1 MTRASRINDARACV
15 RSVVRWRARARR
27 ETMARAR
34 CGRRRAVAACAA
46 CAVLALSASVVD
58 DPRADASAS
67 REGAR
72 TSVRAAGWGGTRAA
86 WTGFARAASAAA
98 SADEGLFDD
107 ALFDDDAFDDEDEDE
122 DEEDDGDEDED
133 GEETVRRMSEE
144 MARDDDDDDD
154 DDDAR
159 GGDDDEVMV
168 SRDDGARASASGR
181 DEAVERSTLD
191 DLVQLGGV
199 ESRALMR
206 DLFEEANKLGIDFD
220 DDDDD
225 DDEDGGGDDDEGDDV
240 EVSGV
245 GTKDG
250 ADAEPSTELH
260 AVEYN
265 AEEDDSEDERAIE
278 QRKKLLLGLGV
289 DIDTE
294 PVPAIVEEE
303 TATEEERETEP
314 EVAAREES
322 REEPARESVPEPEQ
336 PEPVAEDQ
344 NDSVQR
350 KRRTRTLLAT
360 FTQSNV
366 RWLTWDDMPGSVQSK
381 VSASVPANAD
391 VRIVRVGGYWRAASM
406 NNRRRRKSKSR
417 NGFPLRKYESD
428 EPATECNQRHVMTQI
443 ACFGENSKQAVITV
457 EGAHS
462 FFPGDLVTFENIN
475 SQNTAHMSAL
485 NSQYRVFGLPV
496 DLNTDPNEI
505 SQPSW
510 WDNVWD
516 KSPLLDSRKSV
527 FAVSFDAPGIACDA
541 VPMSRAIVRR
551 STNTRLPFC

>member
-1 MTRASRINDARACV
+1 MTVGVQSASAGTRGRATGT
-15 RSVVRWRARARR
+15 SVMGRGIASSSRARWNGFQAR
-27 ETMARAR
+27 
-34 CGRRRAVAACAA
+34 
-46 CAVLALSASVVD
+46 
-58 DPRADASAS
+58 
-67 REGAR
+67 
-72 TSVRAAGWGGTRAA
+72 
-86 WTGFARAASAAA
+86 
-98 SADEGLFDD
+98 
-107 ALFDDDAFDDEDEDE
+107 
-122 DEEDDGDEDED
+122 
-133 GEETVRRMSEE
+133 VRRC
-144 MARDDDDDDD
+144 
-154 DDDAR
+154 
-159 GGDDDEVMV
+159 V
-168 SRDDGARASASGR
+168 
-181 DEAVERSTLD
+181 
-191 DLVQLGGV
+191 GV

-206 DLFEEANKLGIDFD
+206 DLFEEANKLGIDF

-322 REEPARESVPEPEQ
+322 REEPARASVPEPEQ

-350 KRRTRTLLAT
+350 KRRTRTLLAN

-381 VSASVPANAD
+381 VSASAESRP
-391 VRIVRVGGYWRAASM
+391 
-406 NNRRRRKSKSR
+406 R
-417 NGFPLRKYESD
+417 NGMAMF
-428 EPATECNQRHVMTQI
+428 C
-443 ACFGENSKQAVITV
+443 
-457 EGAHS
+457 
-462 FFPGDLVTFENIN
+462 
-475 SQNTAHMSAL
+475 
-485 NSQYRVFGLPV
+485 
-496 DLNTDPNEI
+496 
-505 SQPSW
+505 
-510 WDNVWD
+510 
-516 KSPLLDSRKSV
+516 
-527 FAVSFDAPGIACDA
+527 A
-541 VPMSRAIVRR
+541 VPGR
-551 STNTRLPFC
+551 SEW

>member
-1 MTRASRINDARACV
+1 M
-15 RSVVRWRARARR
+15 
-27 ETMARAR
+27 
-34 CGRRRAVAACAA
+34 
-46 CAVLALSASVVD
+46 
-58 DPRADASAS
+58 
-67 REGAR
+67 
-72 TSVRAAGWGGTRAA
+72 
-86 WTGFARAASAAA
+86 
-98 SADEGLFDD
+98 
-107 ALFDDDAFDDEDEDE
+107 
-122 DEEDDGDEDED
+122 
-133 GEETVRRMSEE
+133 
-144 MARDDDDDDD
+144 
-154 DDDAR
+154 
-159 GGDDDEVMV
+159 
-168 SRDDGARASASGR
+168 
-181 DEAVERSTLD
+181 
-191 DLVQLGGV
+191 
-199 ESRALMR
+199 
-206 DLFEEANKLGIDFD
+206 GIDFD
-220 DDDDD
+220 DED
-225 DDEDGGGDDDEGDDV
+225 DDEEEEEGDDDEGDDV

-294 PVPAIVEEE
+294 PVPTIVEEE

-314 EVAAREES
+314 EVAAPRGVA
-322 REEPARESVPEPEQ
+322 RRARARERSSLSNRSPWPKIRTIRFSGSDARVRCSRLLRSRTCDGSRGMICQDPC
-336 PEPVAEDQ
+336 
-344 NDSVQR
+344 R
-350 KRRTRTLLAT
+350 KQG
-360 FTQSNV
+360 F
-366 RWLTWDDMPGSVQSK
+366 P
-381 VSASVPANAD
+381 SAPANAD

-428 EPATECNQRHVMTQI
+428 EPATECNQRHLMTQI
-443 ACFGENSKQAVITV
+443 ACFAENSKQAVITV

-510 WDNVWD
+510 WDNVW
-516 KSPLLDSRKSV
+516 
-527 FAVSFDAPGIACDA
+527 INH
-541 VPMSRAIVRR
+541 R
-551 STNTRLPFC
+551 S

>member
-1 MTRASRINDARACV
+1 M
-15 RSVVRWRARARR
+15 
-27 ETMARAR
+27 
-34 CGRRRAVAACAA
+34 
-46 CAVLALSASVVD
+46 
-58 DPRADASAS
+58 
-67 REGAR
+67 
-72 TSVRAAGWGGTRAA
+72 
-86 WTGFARAASAAA
+86 
-98 SADEGLFDD
+98 
-107 ALFDDDAFDDEDEDE
+107 
-122 DEEDDGDEDED
+122 
-133 GEETVRRMSEE
+133 
-144 MARDDDDDDD
+144 
-154 DDDAR
+154 
-159 GGDDDEVMV
+159 
-168 SRDDGARASASGR
+168 
-181 DEAVERSTLD
+181 
-191 DLVQLGGV
+191 
-199 ESRALMR
+199 
-206 DLFEEANKLGIDFD
+206 
-220 DDDDD
+220 
-225 DDEDGGGDDDEGDDV
+225 
-240 EVSGV
+240 SGV

-381 VSASVPANAD
+381 VSASAPANAD